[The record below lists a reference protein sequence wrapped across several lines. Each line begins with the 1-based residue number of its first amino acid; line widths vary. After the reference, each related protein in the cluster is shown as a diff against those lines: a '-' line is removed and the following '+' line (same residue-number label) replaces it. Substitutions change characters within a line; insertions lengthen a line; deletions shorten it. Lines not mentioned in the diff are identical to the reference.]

1 MDFAI
6 SNWLYNTFGAN
17 KAFAIFWAIVS
28 FFGNTWA
35 VVVTAAV
42 MLCFK
47 KTRKL
52 GLYIAITCIFVFVSN
67 SLVIKPIIERPRPF
81 VSHPEFTIMCE
92 NAKMELPKNYSM
104 FSGHA
109 ANSMAM
115 AMLAF
120 KFSKKWGGISFIY
133 PFMIG
138 ISRIALCVHYATD
151 VLAGWIFGAVV
162 ALGLYYLMEMF
173 IKNYKLSKGK
183 NNGKDSSSI
192 SESTQD

>member
-6 SNWLYNTFGAN
+6 SNWIYNTFGTS

-28 FFGNTWA
+28 FLGNTWA
-35 VVVTAAV
+35 VVVASAL

-52 GLYIAITCIFVFVSN
+52 AVYIAITCFMVFVMN
-67 SLVIKPIIERPRPF
+67 SIIIKNLIERPRPF
-81 VSHPEFTIMCE
+81 VTHPEFAIICE
-92 NAKMELPKNYSM
+92 NAGMKLLRSFSM

-115 AMLAF
+115 AMLVF
-120 KFSKKWGGISFIY
+120 KVSKKWGGVAFIY

-138 ISRIALCVHYATD
+138 LSRIALCVHYTTD
-151 VLAGWIFGAVV
+151 VLTGWLFGAFV
-162 ALGLYYLMEMF
+162 AISLYHLLEF
-173 IKNYKLSKGK
+173 FWNNYIDKKGK
-183 NNGKDSSSI
+183 NNGKNSSSI
-192 SESTQD
+192 SE